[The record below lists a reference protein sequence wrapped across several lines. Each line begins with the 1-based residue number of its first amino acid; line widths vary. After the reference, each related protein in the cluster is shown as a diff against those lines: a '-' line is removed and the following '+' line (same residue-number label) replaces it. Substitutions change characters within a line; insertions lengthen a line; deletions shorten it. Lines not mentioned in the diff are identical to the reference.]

1 MSPCRAQP
9 GLGGGG
15 CQLFVDTSFLHLA
28 LNQGNI
34 VMLDAVAKAGLC
46 KRGTGIP
53 VPALTH
59 LESKPFF
66 FVNFETGSHLAQ
78 AGSFWSLSET
88 VLKAPAVPSQALG
101 SQA

>member
-1 MSPCRAQP
+1 
-9 GLGGGG
+9 
-15 CQLFVDTSFLHLA
+15 
-28 LNQGNI
+28 
-34 VMLDAVAKAGLC
+34 MLDAVAKAGLC

-53 VPALTH
+53 VPVLTH
-59 LESKPFF
+59 LGSKPFF
-66 FVNFETGSHLAQ
+66 FFFLNFETGSHLAQ